1 MNEKQKRY
9 CVSFVCLTLVLTSLA
24 VFWQLH
30 NHEFITTFD
39 DNLYITDNDNV
50 KNGLTWQGIKW
61 AFTTNH
67 AFNWHPLTWLS
78 HMLDC
83 QLFGLEPGAH
93 LLVNT
98 FFHTANG
105 ILLFFILYR
114 MTGSLW
120 SSAFVAAAFAL
131 HPLHVESVAWVSE
144 RKDTL
149 STFLVMLTIL
159 SYTYYV
165 KRPSIKRYSMI
176 LLFFALCLTAK
187 QMYVTLPFLLILL
200 DYWPLGRIS
209 FKGKK
214 HIYCPFGPAAI
225 SFRKCIL
232 EKVPLLILSIAT
244 SIIISAVQWQTGV
257 MKSSIENP
265 LAQRFA
271 NVPVAYTAY
280 IVKMFWPLKLAMPY
294 PHLYDSLNI
303 WYVALCA
310 LLLLAITVFVIWKFQ
325 HCPFF
330 AIGWFWYIGTLVPVI
345 GLVQVGPQAFADRY
359 TYFPLIGL
367 FIFITWGLSNFAGRS
382 KKKEVV
388 FSVSAP
394 VIILLLGT
402 LSWHQVK
409 YWQNSV
415 TLFSHA
421 TQVVEN
427 NWWAYDLLGTAFLKQ
442 SRYDEA
448 IKNFNKALE
457 LRPANKKIQD
467 KLGSQINSKLGLAL
481 GHQGKLDEA
490 IKFFDKALTI
500 DPNDPKTNYNMGC
513 AYIGMGK
520 VDEAIKYIYKALKI
534 EPNSKIYQEAF
545 KQASL
550 ERSQKQDT
558 TDKEN

>member
-1 MNEKQKRY
+1 M
-9 CVSFVCLTLVLTSLA
+9 F
-24 VFWQLH
+24 
-30 NHEFITTFD
+30 
-39 DNLYITDNDNV
+39 
-50 KNGLTWQGIKW
+50 
-61 AFTTNH
+61 
-67 AFNWHPLTWLS
+67 
-78 HMLDC
+78 DC
-83 QLFGLEPGAH
+83 QFFGVEPGAH
-93 LLVNT
+93 LLINT
-98 FFHTANG
+98 LFHTANA

-209 FKGKK
+209 FNGRK
-214 HIYCPFGPAAI
+214 HIYCPLGPAAI

-232 EKVPLLILSIAT
+232 EKLPLLILSITA
-244 SIIISAVQWQTGV
+244 SIIVSAVQWQTGV
-257 MKSSIENP
+257 MKSFIENP
-265 LAQRFA
+265 LAYRLA
-271 NVPVAYTAY
+271 NVPVAYTVY
-280 IVKMFWPLKLAMPY
+280 IVKMFWPLKLAMLY
-294 PHLYDSLNI
+294 PNLYDSLNI
-303 WYVALCA
+303 WYVALCT
-310 LLLLAITVFVIWKFQ
+310 LLLLAVTFFVIWKFQ
-325 HCPFF
+325 QRPFL
-330 AIGWFWYIGTLVPVI
+330 AVGWFWYIGTLVPVI

-382 KKKEVV
+382 KKKEIV
-388 FSVSAP
+388 FAVSAP

-409 YWQNSV
+409 YWQNSI
-415 TLFSHA
+415 TLFEHA
-421 TQVVEN
+421 AQVVKS

-448 IKNFNKALE
+448 VKNFNKALE
-457 LRPANKKIQD
+457 LSPANKKIRD
-467 KLGSQINSKLGLAL
+467 KLEFQINSKLGIAF
-481 GHQGKLDEA
+481 GNQGKFNEA
-490 IKFFDKALTI
+490 IRCFDKALAI
-500 DPNDPKTNYNMGC
+500 DPNDPKTDYNMGC
-513 AYIGMGK
+513 AYMRLGK
-520 VDEAIKYIYKALKI
+520 VDEAIKYFYKALMLKPDS
-534 EPNSKIYQEAF
+534 EIYRQTF

-550 ERSQKQDT
+550 ERNQKQGT
-558 TDKEN
+558 TDK